1 MPGIKAGIG
10 PYSDEAAPKVANQV
24 RYLMPI
30 VRLLF
35 ILVAILGFGF
45 CMAMLLMATVEAIE
59 IQALKTGE
67 YKLKNADMTALSIA
81 ICLSHL
87 ALHFLGYQCRFM
99 KLHWTSWDSG
109 LFILG
114 FAVVISAFFAVFIVV
129 MPDDGI
135 KITEDTNKKSYRAY
149 GAMGF
154 TALELL
160 AMFGFIICAMKTH
173 CFGGCMTLNKK
184 VFYTFAFIYMLVFAA
199 HAYTLYELKE
209 KNGEYGKDNKTWH
222 HHRFMAAA
230 NYIFVIGLCISAYQ
244 VNLCCMSFTKCDAV
258 FIFLTGTVVGILI
271 TVCLSMFPEIN
282 TQQWT
287 LVGLIGMLYILTVAL
302 FLYIH
307 AKRPLCKYYNPDVI
321 TFGIFTLLFVL
332 LVSTL
337 IALGAVHHGHIKAI
351 AFELK
356 SIAPIAIFVYGFV
369 VFVMMLVFGFKGN
382 AIKVIKGLI
391 KQTRDE
397 RLVKNA
403 HELDIGPLYDPGV
416 ETPGSE
422 CNLRG
427 PESSGGVFRDSWLHP
442 AM

>member
-1 MPGIKAGIG
+1 MPGIRAGIG
-10 PYSDEAAPKVANQV
+10 PYSDEATPKVADSV

-30 VRLLF
+30 AKLLF

-45 CMAMLLMATVEAIE
+45 CMAMLLIATVEAIQL
-59 IQALKTGE
+59 QAMTPTE
-67 YKLKNADMTALSIA
+67 FKLKNADMTALSIA

-87 ALHFLGYQCRFM
+87 ALHFLGYRCRFM

-114 FAVVISAFFAVFIVV
+114 FVVVIAAFFAVFIVV
-129 MPDDGI
+129 MPAEGI
-135 KITEDTNKKSYRAY
+135 KLLPDSKGIRPY
-149 GAMGF
+149 GAIAF
-154 TALELL
+154 TGLELL

-173 CFGGCMTLNKK
+173 CFGGCMTLSKK

-199 HAYTLYELKE
+199 HAYTLKELQDNPSKY
-209 KNGEYGKDNKTWH
+209 GENDTTWH
-222 HHRFMAAA
+222 KHRFMAAA

-271 TVCLSMFPEIN
+271 TVCLSMFPEI
-282 TQQWT
+282 TQEQWT
-287 LVGLIGMLYILTVAL
+287 LAGLIAMLYILTVAL

-321 TFGIFTLLFVL
+321 TFGIFALLFLL

-337 IALGAVHHGHIKAI
+337 IALGAVHHQHISGMAGD
-351 AFELK
+351 LK
-356 SIAPIAIFVYGFV
+356 NIAPIAIFVYGFV
-369 VFVMMLVFGFKGN
+369 IFVIMLVFGFKGN
-382 AIKVIKGLI
+382 AIKVMKAFA
-391 KQTRDE
+391 KQVRDQ
-397 RLVKNA
+397 RLLSKA
-403 HELDIGPLYDPGV
+403 HELETEALYNSDS
-416 ETPGSE
+416 ETPGTE

-442 AM
+442 TN

>member
-10 PYSDEAAPKVANQV
+10 PYSDEAAPKVADQV

-30 VRLLF
+30 AKLLF

-45 CMAMLLMATVEAIE
+45 CMAMLLIATVEG
-59 IQALKTGE
+59 IQLKAMQPGE
-67 YKLKNADMTALSIA
+67 FKAKNADMTALSIA

-99 KLHWTSWDSG
+99 KLRWTSWDSG

-114 FAVVISAFFAVFIVV
+114 FVVVISAFFAVFVMV
-129 MPDDGI
+129 MPTDGI
-135 KITEDTNKKSYRAY
+135 NVGKDDAYGGVRAY
-149 GAMGF
+149 IAMGF
-154 TALELL
+154 TGLELL

-199 HAYTLYELKE
+199 HAYTLYDLKE
-209 KNGEYGKDNKTWH
+209 RPNDYGDKETTWH
-222 HHRFMAAA
+222 KHRFMAAA

-244 VNLCCMSFTKCDAV
+244 VNLCCMSFTKCDGV

-271 TVCLSMFPEIN
+271 TVCLSMFPDI
-282 TQQWT
+282 TQEQWT
-287 LVGLIGMLYILTVAL
+287 LVGLIAMLYILTVAL

-321 TFGIFTLLFVL
+321 TFGIFTLLFLL

-337 IALGAVHHGHIKAI
+337 IALGAKYHTNI
-351 AFELK
+351 A
-356 SIAPIAIFVYGFV
+356 SIAADIKCGTLIAMFLYGFV
-369 VFVMMLVFGFKGN
+369 VFVIMLVFGFKGN

-391 KQTRDE
+391 KQARDE
-397 RLVKNA
+397 RFLSNA
-403 HELDIGPLYDPGV
+403 HELDANPLYNSDS

-442 AM
+442 TN

>member
-1 MPGIKAGIG
+1 MPGVKAGIG
-10 PYSDEAAPKVANQV
+10 PYSDEAAPKVADSV

-30 VRLLF
+30 AKLLF

-59 IQALKTGE
+59 VKALSGGQG
-67 YKLKNADMTALSIA
+67 KLKNADMTALSIA
-81 ICLSHL
+81 IVLSHL
-87 ALHFLGYQCRFM
+87 ALHFLGYRCRFM
-99 KLHWTSWDSG
+99 KLRWTSWDSG
-109 LFILG
+109 LFTLG
-114 FAVVISAFFAVFIVV
+114 FVVVISAFFAVFIVV
-129 MPDDGI
+129 MPSHGTQLGKDDQ
-135 KITEDTNKKSYRAY
+135 NNYRAY
-149 GAMGF
+149 GAMAF
-154 TALELL
+154 TGLELL

-199 HAYTLYELKE
+199 HAYTLKDLKMQPE
-209 KNGEYGKDNKTWH
+209 KYGENDTTWH

-258 FIFLTGTVVGILI
+258 FIFLTGTVVGLLI
-271 TVCLSMFPEIN
+271 TVCLSMFPDIQP
-282 TQQWT
+282 TQWT
-287 LVGLIGMLYILTVAL
+287 LAGLIAMLYILTVAL

-307 AKRPLCKYYNPDVI
+307 AKRPLCRYYNPDVI
-321 TFGIFTLLFVL
+321 TFGIFALLFLL

-337 IALGAVHHGHIKAI
+337 IALGAVHHKHISAI
-351 AFELK
+351 THELT

-369 VFVMMLVFGFKGN
+369 VFVMTLIFGFKGN
-382 AIKVIKGLI
+382 AIKVMKAFA
-391 KQTRDE
+391 KQVRDQQ
-397 RLVKNA
+397 LLSKA
-403 HELDIGPLYDPGV
+403 HELDTEALYNSDS

-442 AM
+442 TN

>member
-1 MPGIKAGIG
+1 MPGIRAGIG

-30 VRLLF
+30 AKLLF
-35 ILVAILGFGF
+35 ILVGILGFGF
-45 CMAMLLMATVEAIE
+45 CMAMLLMATVEAIQL
-59 IQALKTGE
+59 QAMTNKDF
-67 YKLKNADMTALSIA
+67 KLKNADMTALSIA

-114 FAVVISAFFAVFIVV
+114 FVVVISAFFAVFIVV
-129 MPDDGI
+129 LPESGVELGQVNKDDNRTYI
-135 KITEDTNKKSYRAY
+135 AIA
-149 GAMGF
+149 F
-154 TALELL
+154 TGLELL

-173 CFGGCMTLNKK
+173 CFGGCMTLNEK
-184 VFYTFAFIYMLVFAA
+184 VFYTFAFIYMLVFAG

-209 KNGEYGKDNKTWH
+209 KPENYGKDNKTWH
-222 HHRFMAAA
+222 YHRFMAAV

-271 TVCLSMFPEIN
+271 TVCLSMFPEID

-287 LVGLIGMLYILTVAL
+287 LAGLIAMLYILTVAL

-307 AKRPLCKYYNPDVI
+307 AKRPLCKYYNPDII
-321 TFGIFTLLFVL
+321 TFGIFALLFLL

-337 IALGAVHHGHIKAI
+337 IALGAKHHQHISGITADLQHIAPKAI
-351 AFELK
+351 LL
-356 SIAPIAIFVYGFV
+356 YGFV
-369 VFVMMLVFGFKGN
+369 VFVIMLVFGFRAN

-391 KQTRDE
+391 KQARDK

-403 HELDIGPLYDPGV
+403 HELDAKPLYNSDS

>member
-1 MPGIKAGIG
+1 MPGVKAGIG
-10 PYSDEAAPKVANQV
+10 PYSDEAAPKVADSV

-30 VRLLF
+30 AKLLF

-59 IQALKTGE
+59 IKALTNGE
-67 YKLKNADMTALSIA
+67 GKLKNADMTALSIA

-87 ALHFLGYQCRFM
+87 ALHFLGYRCRFM

-129 MPDDGI
+129 LPGKGTNLGKFEKDDNRTYI
-135 KITEDTNKKSYRAY
+135 
-149 GAMGF
+149 AMGF
-154 TALELL
+154 TGLELL

-184 VFYTFAFIYMLVFAA
+184 VFYTFAFIYMLVFSA
-199 HAYTLYELKE
+199 HAYTLYEFKE
-209 KNGEYGKDNKTWH
+209 NPEEYGNDDKNWH
-222 HHRFMAAA
+222 KHRFMAAV

-244 VNLCCMSFTKCDAV
+244 VNLCCLSFTKCDAV

-271 TVCLSMFPEIN
+271 TICLSMFPEIQP
-282 TQQWT
+282 TQWT
-287 LVGLIGMLYILTVAL
+287 LAGLIGMLYILTVAL

-307 AKRPLCKYYNPDVI
+307 AKRPLCRYYNPDVV
-321 TFGIFTLLFVL
+321 TFGIFALLFLL

-337 IALGAVHHGHIKAI
+337 IALGVMHQKIISGI
-351 AFELK
+351 AADAK
-356 SIAPIAIFVYGFV
+356 TIAPIAIFVYGFV
-369 VFVMMLVFGFKGN
+369 VFVVMLIFGFKGN
-382 AIKVIKGLI
+382 AMKVIKAFM
-391 KQTRDE
+391 KQARDE
-397 RLVKNA
+397 RLVKNG
-403 HELDIGPLYDPGV
+403 HELDVKPLYEPGV

>member
-1 MPGIKAGIG
+1 MPGIRAGIG
-10 PYSDEAAPKVANQV
+10 PYSDEATPKVADQV

-30 VRLLF
+30 AKLLF

-59 IQALKTGE
+59 IKALSTSQ

-87 ALHFLGYQCRFM
+87 ALHFLGYRCRFM

-129 MPDDGI
+129 MPTVGTILGKDES
-135 KITEDTNKKSYRAY
+135 KIRPY
-149 GAMGF
+149 GAMAF
-154 TALELL
+154 TGLELL

-199 HAYTLYELKE
+199 HAYTLKELEENKD
-209 KNGEYGKDNKTWH
+209 KYGENDTTWH
-222 HHRFMAAA
+222 HHRFMAAV

-271 TVCLSMFPEIN
+271 TVCLSMFPEID
-282 TQQWT
+282 TKQWT
-287 LVGLIGMLYILTVAL
+287 LVGLIAMLYILTVAL

-307 AKRPLCKYYNPDVI
+307 AKRPLCRYYNPDVI
-321 TFGIFTLLFVL
+321 TFGIFALLFLL

-337 IALGAVHHGHIKAI
+337 VALGALYHSSMAAI
-351 AFELK
+351 AGEMK
-356 SIAPIAIFVYGFV
+356 PIASIAIFVYGFV
-369 VFVMMLVFGFKGN
+369 VFVVMLIFGFKGN
-382 AIKVIKGLI
+382 AIKVMKAFA
-391 KQTRDE
+391 KQVRDQQLLSKARMLE
-397 RLVKNA
+397 KEA
-403 HELDIGPLYDPGV
+403 LYDTGV
-416 ETPGSE
+416 ETPATE

-442 AM
+442 TN

>member
-1 MPGIKAGIG
+1 MPGIRAGIG
-10 PYSDEAAPKVANQV
+10 PYSDEAAPKVADQV

-30 VRLLF
+30 AKQLF
-35 ILVAILGFGF
+35 IFVAILGFGF
-45 CMAMLLMATVEAIE
+45 CMAMLLIATVEAIE
-59 IQALKTGE
+59 IKALSPNEG
-67 YKLKNADMTALSIA
+67 KLKNADMTALSIA

-87 ALHFLGYQCRFM
+87 ALHFLGYRCRFM

-129 MPDDGI
+129 MPTKGTILGNDESKGGV
-135 KITEDTNKKSYRAY
+135 RAY
-149 GAMGF
+149 GAMAF
-154 TALELL
+154 TGLELL

-199 HAYTLYELKE
+199 HAYTLYDLKE
-209 KNGEYGKDNKTWH
+209 KPEQYGKDDKTWH
-222 HHRFMAAA
+222 KHRFMAAV

-244 VNLCCMSFTKCDAV
+244 VNLCCMSFTKCDGV

-271 TVCLSMFPEIN
+271 TVCLSMVPEIN
-282 TQQWT
+282 TKQWT

-307 AKRPLCKYYNPDVI
+307 AKRPLCRYYNPDVI
-321 TFGIFTLLFVL
+321 TFGIFALLFLL

-337 IALGAVHHGHIKAI
+337 IALGAKHHSYIIGI
-351 AFELK
+351 ASDLK
-356 SIAPIAIFVYGFV
+356 NIAPKAIFVYGFV
-369 VFVMMLVFGFKGN
+369 VFVIMLIFGFKGN
-382 AIKVIKGLI
+382 AIKVMKAFA
-391 KQTRDE
+391 KQVRDQ
-397 RLVKNA
+397 RLLSKA
-403 HELDIGPLYDPGV
+403 HELETEALYDTGV

-442 AM
+442 TN

>member
-1 MPGIKAGIG
+1 MPDIKAGIG

-30 VRLLF
+30 AKLLF

-45 CMAMLLMATVEAIE
+45 CMAMLLMATVEAI
-59 IQALKTGE
+59 QLKAMQDGE
-67 YKLKNADMTALSIA
+67 FKDKNADMTALSIA
-81 ICLSHL
+81 IVLSHL
-87 ALHFLGYQCRFM
+87 ALHFLGYKCRFM

-114 FAVVISAFFAVFIVV
+114 FVVVISAFFAVFIVV
-129 MPDDGI
+129 MPGKDATLGEDKQGI
-135 KITEDTNKKSYRAY
+135 RPY
-149 GAMGF
+149 GAMAF
-154 TALELL
+154 TGLELL

-199 HAYTLYELKE
+199 HAYTLYDLKE
-209 KNGEYGKDNKTWH
+209 NNANYGDMDTTWH

-258 FIFLTGTVVGILI
+258 FIFLTGTVVSILI
-271 TVCLSMFPEIN
+271 SVCLSMFPEIVQ
-282 TQQWT
+282 QQWT
-287 LVGLIGMLYILTVAL
+287 LVGLIAMLYILTVAL

-321 TFGIFTLLFVL
+321 TFGIFALLFLL

-337 IALGAVHHGHIKAI
+337 IALGAKHHGHISGMAGD
-351 AFELK
+351 LK
-356 SIAPIAIFVYGFV
+356 NIAPIAIFVYGFV
-369 VFVMMLVFGFKGN
+369 VFVVMLIFGFKGN
-382 AIKVIKGLI
+382 AMKVIKAFM
-391 KQTRDE
+391 KQARDE
-397 RLVKNA
+397 RLVKNG
-403 HELDIGPLYDPGV
+403 HELDVKPLYEPGV